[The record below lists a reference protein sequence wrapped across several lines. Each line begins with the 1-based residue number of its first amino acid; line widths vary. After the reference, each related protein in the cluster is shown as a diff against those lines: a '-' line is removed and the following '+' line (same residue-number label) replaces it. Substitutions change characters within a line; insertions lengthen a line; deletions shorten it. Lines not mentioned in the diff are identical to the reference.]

1 MNSLR
6 DRARTGNNNSI
17 VIHMLNFWGGRE
29 GGIADLVCV
38 RIFFSNLWRKNFFQ
52 HYAPGENFFSVKEFF
67 SPVLIFF
74 QDFFPRNQSAG
85 YIFSEIT
92 LTPSPPSLKKANGR
106 PLTDKFHMFLLW
118 CLIRVKS
125 TLLSEEIYLQSP
137 REDFAQ
143 WKSKLKM
150 NRIFNPRFG

>member
-1 MNSLR
+1 M
-6 DRARTGNNNSI
+6 G
-17 VIHMLNFWGGRE
+17 
-29 GGIADLVCV
+29 DLVCV
-38 RIFFSNLWRKNFFQ
+38 RIFFSNLWRRIFSSIMHQREFFFQ
-52 HYAPGENFFSVKEFF
+52 SRN
-67 SPVLIFF
+67 
-74 QDFFPRNQSAG
+74 FFPRFWFSFK
-85 YIFSEIT
+85 IFSLEIS
-92 LTPSPPSLKKANGR
+92 LQGIFILKSPLPLPAPFLQKANGR

-125 TLLSEEIYLQSP
+125 TFLSEEIYLQSP

>member
-1 MNSLR
+1 M
-6 DRARTGNNNSI
+6 
-17 VIHMLNFWGGRE
+17 HQE
-29 GGIADLVCV
+29 
-38 RIFFSNLWRKNFFQ
+38 RI
-52 HYAPGENFFSVKEFF
+52 FFSVKEFF

-74 QDFFPRNQSAG
+74 QDFSLEISLQG
-85 YIFSEIT
+85 IFI
-92 LTPSPPSLKKANGR
+92 LKSPLPLPAPFLQKANGR